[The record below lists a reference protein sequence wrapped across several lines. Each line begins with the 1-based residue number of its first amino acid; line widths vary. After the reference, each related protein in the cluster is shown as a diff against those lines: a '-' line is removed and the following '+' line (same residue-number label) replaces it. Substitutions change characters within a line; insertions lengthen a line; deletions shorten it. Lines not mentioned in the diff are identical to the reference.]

1 MHHYVFF
8 KSSSSEGKEKK
19 IIMFLWLKG
28 TVRTWQ
34 AVLAPSGWDGSCY
47 QELTSQSGTAS

>member
-8 KSSSSEGKEKK
+8 KSFSSEGKEKK